1 MAQEHINTESDL
13 EFENVDNS
21 VESCPNCGADLEGV
35 VACDNCGAMLSSSD
49 EFGGF
54 EYDGFKWDG
63 ISFVKE
69 ER

>member
-35 VACDNCGAMLSSSD
+35 LACDNCGAMLSSSD

-54 EYDGFKWDG
+54 EGEEDYSDGY
-63 ISFVKE
+63 
-69 ER
+69 